1 MTDRRDHSTLLL
13 AGGAVLAAALLFTTV
28 SADAFEP
35 WVVPEVARTC
45 PHYGPGYVEVP
56 GSRTCVRISGRVV
69 TDYTVGAKNAP
80 ERRVD
85 LPNGFGTGARV
96 RVESRT
102 ETDIGPLH
110 LIYRMD
116 AGRSRISGR

>member
-1 MTDRRDHSTLLL
+1 MTDRRDRSTLLR
-13 AGGAVLAAALLFTTV
+13 AGGAVLAAALLFTAE

-69 TDYTVGAKNAP
+69 TDYTVGAKNTP
-80 ERRVD
+80 ERRGD
-85 LPNGFGTGARV
+85 LPREFGTGARV
-96 RVESRT
+96 TVESRT